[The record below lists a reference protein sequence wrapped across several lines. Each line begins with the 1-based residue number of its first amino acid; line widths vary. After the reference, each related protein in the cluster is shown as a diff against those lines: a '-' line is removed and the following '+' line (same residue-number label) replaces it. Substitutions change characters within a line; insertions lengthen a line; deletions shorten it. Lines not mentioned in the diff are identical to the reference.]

1 MTVAGT
7 RQPVSV
13 GHPLRLDSATHSFV
27 MGLAAEARVK
37 PVILDAMHRMG
48 LHDVED
54 TSLRVV
60 AALAEGRRVWMT
72 SDLHF
77 GHANILTYAARH
89 HRDVAQMN
97 ADLLAMLR
105 KQVGP
110 DDLRVIAGDLMF
122 GEDPA
127 VLNTLATLSA
137 SLILVAGKH
146 DFDKT
151 GHFRWSWRCF
161 SAVVPFLYWHWTG
174 QYCLVT
180 HLPVL
185 VPVPVQGLDVTREGK
200 DALREGPR
208 FSNPSQGLAQ
218 VVNYHGHLH
227 LQTVPVE
234 RPERIVHVNVGYD
247 HLRGML
253 CL

>member
-1 MTVAGT
+1 MRNNSTALTVSMAAK
-7 RQPVSV
+7 
-13 GHPLRLDSATHSFV
+13 PLSLESATHLFA

-37 PVILDAMHRMG
+37 PVILDAMHRMA
-48 LHDVED
+48 LHDVEVA
-54 TSLRVV
+54 SRWVV
-60 AALAEGRRVWMT
+60 EALAEGRRVWLT

-110 DDLRVIAGDLMF
+110 EDLLVIAGDLMF

-127 VLNTLATLSA
+127 VLDALAKLSG
-137 SLILVAGKH
+137 SLILVVGNH
-146 DFDKT
+146 DFDKS
-151 GHFRWSWRCF
+151 GVFRWPWRYF
-161 SAVVPFLYWHWTG
+161 SAVVPFLYWRLSG
-174 QYCLVT
+174 QNCLVT
-180 HLPVL
+180 HLPV
-185 VPVPVQGLDVTREGK
+185 PVEAMSGTDGYMGRAAQGL
-200 DALREGPR
+200 
-208 FSNPSQGLAQ
+208 SQ

-227 LQTVPVE
+227 LQTVPVDQ
-234 RPERIVHVNVGYD
+234 PERLLHVNVGYD

>member
-1 MTVAGT
+1 MTAAGT

-13 GHPLRLDSATHSFV
+13 GHPLRLGSATHLFV

-48 LHDVED
+48 LHDVEA
-54 TSLRVV
+54 TSQRVV
-60 AALAEGRRVWMT
+60 AALAEGRRVWIT

-97 ADLLAMLR
+97 TDLLAMLR

-110 DDLRVIAGDLMF
+110 DDLLVIAGDLMF

-127 VLNTLATLSA
+127 VLDTLATLA
-137 SLILVAGKH
+137 AWVILVVGNH
-146 DFDKT
+146 DFDKS
-151 GHFRWSWRCF
+151 GHFRWPWRCF
-161 SAVVPFLYWHWTG
+161 SAVVPFLYWHWAG
-174 QYCLVT
+174 QNCLVT
-180 HLPVL
+180 HLPV
-185 VPVPVQGLDVTREGK
+185 PVEGLDVTREGK
-200 DALREGPR
+200 DALRAEPQ

>member
-1 MTVAGT
+1 MKTD
-7 RQPVSV
+7 SS
-13 GHPLRLDSATHSFV
+13 HIPLPSGRPLNRDSATHLFV
-27 MGLAAEARVK
+27 MGLAAESRVK

-48 LHDVED
+48 LHDVEA
-54 TSLRVV
+54 SSQRVV

-110 DDLRVIAGDLMF
+110 EDLLVIAGDLMF
-122 GEDPA
+122 GADPA
-127 VLNTLATLSA
+127 VLDTLATLAA
-137 SLILVAGKH
+137 SVILVAGNH
-146 DFDKT
+146 DFDKS
-151 GHFRWSWRCF
+151 GHFRWPWRCF
-161 SAVVPFLYWHWTG
+161 SAVVPFLYWHWAG
-174 QYCLVT
+174 QNCLVT
-180 HLPVL
+180 HLPV
-185 VPVPVQGLDVTREGK
+185 PVEGLDVK
-200 DALREGPR
+200 DALSTDPR

-227 LQTVPVE
+227 LQTVPVD

>member
-1 MTVAGT
+1 MRTNSTAPAMSVAAK
-7 RQPVSV
+7 
-13 GHPLRLDSATHSFV
+13 PLNLESATHLFA

-37 PVILDAMHRMG
+37 PVILDAMHRMA
-48 LHDVED
+48 LHDVEVA
-54 TSLRVV
+54 SRRVV
-60 AALAEGRRVWMT
+60 EALAEGRRVWLT

-110 DDLRVIAGDLMF
+110 EDLLVIAGDLMF

-127 VLNTLATLSA
+127 VLEAMAELSG
-137 SLILVAGKH
+137 SLILVVGNH
-146 DFDKT
+146 DFDKS
-151 GHFRWSWRCF
+151 GVFRWPRRYF
-161 SAVVPFLYWHWTG
+161 SAVVPFLYWRLAG
-174 QYCLVT
+174 QNCLVT
-180 HLPVL
+180 HLPV
-185 VPVPVQGLDVTREGK
+185 PVEAMSGTEGYLGRAAQGLG
-200 DALREGPR
+200 
-208 FSNPSQGLAQ
+208 Q

-227 LQTVPVE
+227 LQTVPVDQ
-234 RPERIVHVNVGYD
+234 PERLLHVNVGYD

>member
-1 MTVAGT
+1 MTAAGT

-13 GHPLRLDSATHSFV
+13 GHPLRLGSATHLFV
-27 MGLAAEARVK
+27 MGLTAEARVK
-37 PVILDAMHRMG
+37 PVVLDAMHRMG
-48 LHDVED
+48 LHDVEE

-60 AALAEGRRVWMT
+60 TALAEGRRVWLT

-77 GHANILTYAARH
+77 GHANILAYAARH

-110 DDLRVIAGDLMF
+110 DDLLVIAGDLMF

-127 VLNTLATLSA
+127 VLDTLATLSA
-137 SLILVAGKH
+137 SLILVAGNH
-146 DFDKT
+146 DFDKS
-151 GHFRWSWRCF
+151 GHFRWPWRCF
-161 SAVVPFLYWHWTG
+161 SAVVPFLYWHWAG
-174 QYCLVT
+174 QNCLVT

-185 VPVPVQGLDVTREGK
+185 VPVPVEGLAVK
-200 DALREGPR
+200 VALSTDPR

-227 LQTVPVE
+227 LQSVPVE
-234 RPERIVHVNVGYD
+234 RAERIVHVNVGYD